1 LTYNFTHSIS
11 YAKLILATATKEALP
26 SGLKKELSPKTA
38 TDDTALIKVYVD
50 NLSQILPILDDTQIW
65 RSWHAVSGNDGN
77 ATAMDYWTSRLIL
90 AIASAMQSQ
99 QRGDSKSFDALGHI
113 CAALD
118 VADKVLHPG
127 SIYSI
132 QAMFLL
138 IQYSILDPLHFDA
151 WTLVGAASR
160 AMIDIGLHQDPSKSS
175 NTPREKL
182 ELRRRV
188 YHCVYAI
195 DR

>member
-1 LTYNFTHSIS
+1 V
-11 YAKLILATATKEALP
+11 LILSAATKEALP
-26 SGLKKELSPKTA
+26 SGMKKELSAET
-38 TDDTALIKVYVD
+38 TTSDTALIKLYVD
-50 NLSQILPILDDTQIW
+50 NVCPILPILDETHVW
-65 RSWHAVSGNDGN
+65 RSWHAVSSRDGN

-90 AIASAMQSQ
+90 AITSAMQSQ
-99 QRGDSKSFDALGHI
+99 QRGDTKYFDALGHI

-118 VADKVLHPG
+118 VADQVLHPG

-138 IQYSILDPLHFDA
+138 VQYSLLDPSHFDS
-151 WTLVGAASR
+151 WTLIGAASR
-160 AMIDIGLHQDPSKSS
+160 AMIDLGLHQDPSKSS

-188 YHCVYAI
+188 YHCIYVL
-195 DR
+195 DRLVLHLTF